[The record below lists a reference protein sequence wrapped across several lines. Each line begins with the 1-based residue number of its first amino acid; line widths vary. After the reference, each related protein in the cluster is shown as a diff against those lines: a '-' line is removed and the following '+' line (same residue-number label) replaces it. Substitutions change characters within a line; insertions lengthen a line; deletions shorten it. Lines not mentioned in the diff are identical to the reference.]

1 MMEDNLLNK
10 DLFKSYSKYCLPVLF
25 LIIVILVALLLG
37 FNNITTNL
45 ISYSSI
51 TDAQQISDIRYE
63 FIGEQLLNFNTFILS
78 CVLPIV
84 IALLMGTY
92 SKNNKVTATIKNH
105 QIFSTNIMTGTL
117 YIVLPFLANV
127 ISYIILLWSGFFG
140 YHQSDALTHLLLM
153 TVFGIAL
160 SMLTFIL
167 ISMINIALKN
177 PIIDSL
183 LTLAIAVFVIHV
195 FYSLPINPIFLI
207 FIIFFVWL
215 ALLYLSYTLTT
226 KKKSN
231 E

>member
-25 LIIVILVALLLG
+25 LILVILVSLLLG
-37 FNNITTNL
+37 FNNIVTN
-45 ISYSSI
+45 IINYSSI
-51 TDAQQISDIRYE
+51 TDVQKISDIKYD
-63 FIGEQLLNFNTFILS
+63 FIGEQLLNFNTFILA

-92 SKNNKVTATIKNH
+92 SKNNKVTASISNH
-105 QIFSTNIMTGTL
+105 QIFSTNIMTGML
-117 YIVLPFLANV
+117 YIILPFLANA
-127 ISYIILLWSGFFG
+127 ISYIILIWSGFFG
-140 YHQSDALTHLLLM
+140 YHQNDIIMHLLLM
-153 TVFGIAL
+153 TIFGIVL

-167 ISMINIALKN
+167 ISTINIALKN

-183 LTLAIAVFVIHV
+183 LTLAIAIFVIHV

-215 ALLYLSYTLTT
+215 ALVYLSYTLTN
-226 KKKSN
+226 KKKKQ